1 MECQEGIYP
10 LEPRIVLEEENPVW
24 IVLEEENPAS
34 PQLFLAWKQEGREGE
49 EINHCSFKEAFKAF
63 SSTHPSS

>member
-10 LEPRIVLEEENPVW
+10 LEPRIVLEEENPV
-24 IVLEEENPAS
+24 S

-49 EINHCSFKEAFKAF
+49 EINHCSFKVVFKAF

>member
-10 LEPRIVLEEENPVW
+10 LEPRIVLEEENPV
-24 IVLEEENPAS
+24 S

-49 EINHCSFKEAFKAF
+49 EINHRSFKVVFKAF